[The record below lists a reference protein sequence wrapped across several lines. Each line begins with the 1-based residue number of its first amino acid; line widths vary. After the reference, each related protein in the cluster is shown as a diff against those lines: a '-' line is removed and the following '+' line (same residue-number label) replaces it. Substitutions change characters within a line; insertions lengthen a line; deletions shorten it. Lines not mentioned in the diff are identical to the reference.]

1 MPVKRKPR
9 KAKKQA
15 LNTARVRRRPTIS
28 FPPDIHDAL
37 ERIARDKKVSLSW
50 VVRDAVDVY
59 LAEKWPLFKKL
70 G

>member
-1 MPVKRKPR
+1 MMLVKRKPR

-15 LNTARVRRRPTIS
+15 PSSARVRPTIS
-28 FPPDIHDAL
+28 FPPDMHDAL
-37 ERIARDKKVSLSW
+37 ERIAREKKVSLSW

-59 LAEKWPLFKKL
+59 LAEKWPLLKTL

>member
-1 MPVKRKPR
+1 MMLVKRKPR
-9 KAKKQA
+9 KIKRQA
-15 LNTARVRRRPTIS
+15 PKSARVRPTIS

-37 ERIARDKKVSLSW
+37 ERIARENKVSLSW

-59 LAEKWPLFKKL
+59 LAEKWPLLQKL